1 MKIKTIAKGTDPQAA
16 LVNSKA
22 KFPAMVA
29 GFGAGKTQ
37 ALIYRAA
44 KLIFSNG
51 GDVAYYLPNYPLV
64 RTIAYPRFQELFE
77 NLGVPYD
84 LNRSEHILRVNNKQI
99 IFRTMENPDTI
110 VGYEVGDS
118 LVDELDTLPTAK
130 ASEVWNKIIAR
141 NRQKKPNGVQ
151 NTVAVGTTPEGFRFV
166 YEKWQ
171 KNRTPSYE
179 LIKAPTYSNP
189 HLPAG
194 YVDSL
199 RETYPSNLLN
209 AYIEGEFV
217 NLASGSVYVNYD
229 RELNNCQ
236 ITANQSETL
245 HIGMDFNVNNM
256 SASIHVMRDSKAF
269 AVDEI
274 IGAQDTPSVIKII
287 KNRYPDNPVIVY
299 PDASGGSTNTTNAGT
314 SDIIL
319 LKNAGFSVNAP
330 RANGRVR
337 DRVAAV
343 NMALCNNDGQRL
355 YYVNVDKCP
364 NIALGLEQQAYDK
377 NGEPDK
383 KAGFDH
389 LNDAVGYF
397 VVRKMPIKRRIEFVE
412 QPTRWT

>member
-1 MKIKTIAKGTDPQAA
+1 MRIRAKATAPQEA

-37 ALIYRAA
+37 ALTYRAL

-64 RTIAYPRFQELFE
+64 RTIAYPRFQAALDD
-77 NLGVPYD
+77 LGVPYD
-84 LNRSEHILRVNNKQI
+84 LNRSEHVLRVNNKQI

-118 LVDELDTLPTAK
+118 LVDELDTLPANK

-141 NRQKKPNGVQ
+141 NRQKKPDGSQ

-171 KNRTPSYE
+171 KNRTASYE

-194 YVDSL
+194 YVESL

-217 NLASGSVYVNYD
+217 NLAAGTVYVNYD
-229 RELNNCQ
+229 RQLNNAT
-236 ITANQSETL
+236 ITSNASETL
-245 HIGMDFNVNNM
+245 HIGMDFNVRNM
-256 SASIHVMRDSKAF
+256 SAAIHIMRNGNAY

-274 IGAQDTPSVIKII
+274 IGAQDTPTVIQMIR
-287 KNRYPDNPVIVY
+287 NRYPDNPIIVY
-299 PDASGGSTNTTNAGT
+299 PDASGGSTNTTNAAT

-319 LKNAGFSVNAP
+319 LKNANFAVNAP

-337 DRVAAV
+337 DRVSAV

-364 NIALGLEQQAYDK
+364 NIALGLEQQAYES

-397 VVRKMPIKRRIEFVE
+397 VVRKMPIKRRIEFIE

>member
-1 MKIKTIAKGTDPQAA
+1 MRIRAKGTKPQTA
-16 LVNSKA
+16 LVNSTA

-37 ALIYRAA
+37 ALTYRALR
-44 KLIFSNG
+44 LIFSNG

-64 RTIAYPRFQELFE
+64 RTIAYPRFQAALDD
-77 NLGVPYD
+77 LGVPYE
-84 LNRSEHILRVNNKQI
+84 LNRSEHVLRVNNKQI

-118 LVDELDTLPTAK
+118 LIDELDTLPTNK

-141 NRQKKPNGVQ
+141 NRQKKPDGTQ

-166 YEKWQ
+166 YDKWQ
-171 KNRTPSYE
+171 KNRTESYE
-179 LIKAPTYSNP
+179 LIRAPTYSNP

-217 NLASGSVYVNYD
+217 NLTAGSVYINYD
-229 RELNNCQ
+229 RELNRSDV
-236 ITANQSETL
+236 TANTSETL

-256 SASIHVMRDSKAF
+256 SASIHVMRDGRAY

-274 IGAQDTPSVIKII
+274 VDAKDTPNII
-287 KNRYPDNPVIVY
+287 RIIRDRYPNNPIIVY
-299 PDASGGSTNTTNAGT
+299 PDASGANTNTTNAST
-314 SDIIL
+314 TDIIL
-319 LKNAGFSVNAP
+319 LKNANLAINAP
-330 RANGRVR
+330 RANGRVK

-377 NGEPDK
+377 NGDPDK

-412 QPTRWT
+412 QRWT

>member
-1 MKIKTIAKGTDPQAA
+1 MRIRAKGTKPQTA
-16 LVNSKA
+16 LVNSTA

-37 ALIYRAA
+37 ALTFRALR
-44 KLIFSNG
+44 LIFSNG

-64 RTIAYPRFQELFE
+64 RTIAYPRFQQALDD
-77 NLGVPYD
+77 LGVPYD
-84 LNRSEHILRVNNKQI
+84 LNRSEHVLRVNNKQI

-118 LVDELDTLPTAK
+118 LVDELDTLPTQK
-130 ASEVWNKIIAR
+130 AAEVWNKIIAR
-141 NRQKKPNGVQ
+141 NRQKKPDGTQ

-166 YEKWQ
+166 YDKWM
-171 KNRTPSYE
+171 KNRTESYE

-217 NLASGSVYVNYD
+217 NLAAGSVYVNYD
-229 RELNNCQ
+229 RELNNSK
-236 ITANQSETL
+236 IEANTSETL

-256 SASIHVMRDSKAF
+256 SAAIHVMRDGKAY

-274 IGAQDTPSVIKII
+274 IGGQDTPAVIKII
-287 KNRYPDNPVIVY
+287 KNRYPNNPVIVY

-319 LKNAGFSVNAP
+319 LKNANFSVNAP
-330 RANGRVR
+330 KANGRVR
-337 DRVAAV
+337 DRVSAV

-383 KAGFDH
+383 RAGFDH

>member
-1 MKIKTIAKGTDPQAA
+1 MRIRAKATAPQTA

-37 ALIYRAA
+37 ALTYRAL

-64 RTIAYPRFQELFE
+64 RTIAYPRFQQALDD
-77 NLGVPYD
+77 LGVPYE
-84 LNRSEHILRVNNKQI
+84 LNRSEHVLRVNGKQV

-118 LVDELDTLPTAK
+118 LVDELDTLPKDK
-130 ASEVWNKIIAR
+130 AAEVWNKIIAR
-141 NRQKKPNGVQ
+141 NRQKKPDESQ

-166 YEKWQ
+166 YEKWK
-171 KNRTPSYE
+171 KNPTESYE

-189 HLPAG
+189 HLPEG

-199 RETYPSNLLN
+199 RETYPSNLLD

-217 NLASGSVYVNYD
+217 NLTSGSVYPNYD
-229 RELNNCQ
+229 RDLNNTNL
-236 ITANQSETL
+236 TANASETL

-256 SASIHVMRDSKAF
+256 SAAIHVMRESKAY

-274 IGAQDTPSVIKII
+274 VGAKDTPNVIKII
-287 KNRYPDNPVIVY
+287 RDRYPNNPIIVY
-299 PDASGGSTNTTNAGT
+299 PDASGANTHTTNAAAT
-314 SDIIL
+314 DIIL
-319 LKNAGFSVNAP
+319 LKNANFSVNAP

-337 DRVAAV
+337 DRVSAL
-343 NMALCNNDGQRL
+343 NMALCNNEGQRL
-355 YYVNVDKCP
+355 YYVNIDKCP

-412 QPTRWT
+412 QRWT

>member
-1 MKIKTIAKGTDPQAA
+1 MRIRAKATAPQEA

-37 ALIYRAA
+37 ALTYRAL

-64 RTIAYPRFQELFE
+64 RTIAYPRFQAALDD
-77 NLGVPYD
+77 LGVPYD
-84 LNRSEHILRVNNKQI
+84 LNRSEHVLRVNNKQI

-118 LVDELDTLPTAK
+118 LVDELDTLPANK

-141 NRQKKPNGVQ
+141 NRQKKPNGSQ

-171 KNRTPSYE
+171 KNRTASYE

-194 YVDSL
+194 YVESL

-217 NLASGSVYVNYD
+217 NLAAGTVYVNYD
-229 RELNNCQ
+229 RQLNNAT
-236 ITANQSETL
+236 ITSNASETL
-245 HIGMDFNVNNM
+245 HIGMDFNVRNM
-256 SASIHVMRDSKAF
+256 SAAIHIMRNGNAY

-274 IGAQDTPSVIKII
+274 IGAQDTPTVIQMIR
-287 KNRYPDNPVIVY
+287 NRYPDNPIIVY
-299 PDASGGSTNTTNAGT
+299 PDASGGSTNTTNAAT

-319 LKNAGFSVNAP
+319 LKNANFAVNAP

-337 DRVAAV
+337 DRVSAV

-364 NIALGLEQQAYDK
+364 NIALGLEQQAYES

-397 VVRKMPIKRRIEFVE
+397 VVRKMPIKRRIEFIE

>member
-1 MKIKTIAKGTDPQAA
+1 MRIRAKGTKPQTA
-16 LVNSKA
+16 LVNSTA

-37 ALIYRAA
+37 ALTFRALR
-44 KLIFSNG
+44 LIFSNG
-51 GDVAYYLPNYPLV
+51 GDIAYYLPNYPLV
-64 RTIAYPRFQELFE
+64 RTIAYPRFQQALDD
-77 NLGVPYD
+77 LGVPYD
-84 LNRSEHILRVNNKQI
+84 LNRSEHVLRVNNKQI

-118 LVDELDTLPTAK
+118 LVDELDTLPTHK
-130 ASEVWNKIIAR
+130 AAEVWNKIIAR
-141 NRQKKPNGVQ
+141 NRQKKPDGTQ

-166 YEKWQ
+166 YDKWM
-171 KNRTPSYE
+171 KNRTESYE

-217 NLASGSVYVNYD
+217 NLAAGSVYVNYD
-229 RELNNCQ
+229 RELNNSK
-236 ITANQSETL
+236 IEANTSETL

-256 SASIHVMRDSKAF
+256 SAAIHVMRDGKAY

-274 IGAQDTPSVIKII
+274 IGGQDTPAVIKII
-287 KNRYPDNPVIVY
+287 KSRYPNNPVIVY

-319 LKNAGFSVNAP
+319 LKNANFSVNAP
-330 RANGRVR
+330 KANGRVR
-337 DRVAAV
+337 DRVSAV

-383 KAGFDH
+383 RAGFDH

>member
-1 MKIKTIAKGTDPQAA
+1 MRIRAKATAPQEA

-37 ALIYRAA
+37 ALTYRAL

-64 RTIAYPRFQELFE
+64 RTIAYPRFQAALDD
-77 NLGVPYD
+77 LGVPYD
-84 LNRSEHILRVNNKQI
+84 LNRSEHVLRVNNKQI

-118 LVDELDTLPTAK
+118 LVDELDTLPANK

-141 NRQKKPNGVQ
+141 NRQKKPNGSQ

-171 KNRTPSYE
+171 KNRTASYE

-194 YVDSL
+194 YVESL

-217 NLASGSVYVNYD
+217 NLAAGTVYVNYD
-229 RELNNCQ
+229 RQLNNAT
-236 ITANQSETL
+236 ITSNASETL
-245 HIGMDFNVNNM
+245 HIGMDFNVRNM
-256 SASIHVMRDSKAF
+256 SAAIHIMRNGNAY

-274 IGAQDTPSVIKII
+274 IGAQDTPTVIEMIR
-287 KNRYPDNPVIVY
+287 NRYPDNPIIVY
-299 PDASGGSTNTTNAGT
+299 PDASGGSTNTTNAAT

-319 LKNAGFSVNAP
+319 LKNANFAVNAP

-337 DRVAAV
+337 DRVSAV

-364 NIALGLEQQAYDK
+364 NIALGLEQQAYES

-397 VVRKMPIKRRIEFVE
+397 VVRKMPIKRRIEFIE

>member
-1 MKIKTIAKGTDPQAA
+1 MRIRAKATAPQEA

-37 ALIYRAA
+37 ALTYRAL

-64 RTIAYPRFQELFE
+64 RTIAYPRFQAALDD
-77 NLGVPYD
+77 LGVPYD
-84 LNRSEHILRVNNKQI
+84 LNRSEHVLRVNNKQI

-118 LVDELDTLPTAK
+118 LVDELDTLPANK

-141 NRQKKPNGVQ
+141 NRQKKPDGSQ

-166 YEKWQ
+166 YDKWQ
-171 KNRTPSYE
+171 KNRTASYE

-194 YVDSL
+194 YVESL

-217 NLASGSVYVNYD
+217 NLAAGTVYVNYD
-229 RELNNCQ
+229 RQLNNAT
-236 ITANQSETL
+236 ITSNASETL
-245 HIGMDFNVNNM
+245 HIGMDFNVRNM
-256 SASIHVMRDSKAF
+256 SAAIHIMRNGNAY

-274 IGAQDTPSVIKII
+274 IGAQDTPTVIQMIR
-287 KNRYPDNPVIVY
+287 NRYPDNPIIVY
-299 PDASGGSTNTTNAGT
+299 PDASGGSTNTTNAAT

-319 LKNAGFSVNAP
+319 LKNANFAVNAP

-337 DRVAAV
+337 DRVSAV

-364 NIALGLEQQAYDK
+364 NIALGLEQQAYES

-397 VVRKMPIKRRIEFVE
+397 VVRKMPIKRRIEFIE

>member
-1 MKIKTIAKGTDPQAA
+1 MKIRAKATKPQSE

-29 GFGAGKTQ
+29 GFGAGKTH
-37 ALIYRAA
+37 ALVLRTL

-64 RTIAYPRFQELFE
+64 RTIAYPRFQEALDD
-77 NLGVPYD
+77 LGIPYE
-84 LNRSEHILRVNNKQI
+84 LNRSEHVLRVNNKQI

-118 LVDELDTLPTAK
+118 MVDELDTLPASK

-141 NRQKKPNGVQ
+141 NRQKKPDGTQ

-166 YEKWQ
+166 YDKWY
-171 KNRTPSYE
+171 KNPTESYQ
-179 LIKAPTYSNP
+179 LIRAPTYSNK
-189 HLPAG
+189 HLPPG

-217 NLASGSVYVNYD
+217 NLTSGTVYVNFD
-229 RELNNCQ
+229 RDLNKSSV
-236 ITANQSETL
+236 TANGHETL

-256 SASIHVMRDSKAF
+256 SAAIHVMRDGKAF

-274 IGAQDTPSVIKII
+274 SKVQDTPAIIKII
-287 KNRYPDNPVIVY
+287 KSRYPENPIIVY
-299 PDASGGSTNTTNAGT
+299 PDASGASTSSTNAAQ
-314 SDIIL
+314 SDITL
-319 LKNAGFSVNAP
+319 LKNAGFTINAP
-330 RANGRVR
+330 QANGRVR
-337 DRVAAV
+337 DRIAAV
-343 NMALCNNDGQRL
+343 NMALCNNEGQRL
-355 YYVNVDKCP
+355 YYVNLDKCP
-364 NIALGLEQQAYDK
+364 SIALSLEQQAYDK

-383 KAGFDH
+383 SSGFDH
-389 LNDAVGYF
+389 MNDALGYF
-397 VVRKMPIKRRIEFVE
+397 VVRKMPIKRRVDFAQ
-412 QPTRWT
+412 QPVRWS